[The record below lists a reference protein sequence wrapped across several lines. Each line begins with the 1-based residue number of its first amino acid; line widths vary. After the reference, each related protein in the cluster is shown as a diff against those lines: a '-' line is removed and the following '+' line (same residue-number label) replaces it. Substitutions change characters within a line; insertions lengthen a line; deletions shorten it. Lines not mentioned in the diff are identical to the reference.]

1 MLQTTEGDV
10 VGRRDDLVE
19 LATDYVLAHGLIDL
33 SLRPLAA
40 ALDTSD
46 RMLLYHFGTKDAL
59 IAAVLKCSN
68 DRLVLAIRSMK
79 RSPSV
84 RSAVLDLWDTCNEP
98 VMARCQRM
106 YVEAS
111 ALGLLG
117 QEPYVSTLSTGS
129 RDWFAALTDH
139 LIAAGMP
146 RRRAT
151 RAVFLIDATFMGLQ
165 LDLTLEPP
173 QLIAR
178 SVRDLADAVATA
190 EQVAAAKQS

>member
-1 MLQTTEGDV
+1 MS
-10 VGRRDDLVE
+10 RREELVE
-19 LATDYVLAHGLIDL
+19 LATDYVLVHGLIDL

-46 RMLLYHFGTKDAL
+46 RMLLYHFGSKDAL
-59 IAAVLKCSN
+59 IAAVLKSSN
-68 DRLVLAIRSMK
+68 DRAVLAIRSMR
-79 RSPSV
+79 RSPTV
-84 RSAVLDLWDTCNEP
+84 RSAVLDLWMTCSEP
-98 VMARCQRM
+98 AMARCQRM

-129 RDWFAALTDH
+129 RDWFAAITDH
-139 LIAAGMP
+139 LIGAGMP

-165 LDLTLEPP
+165 LDLSLEPP
-173 QLIAR
+173 DLIAR
-178 SVRDLADAVATA
+178 SVRDLADAVSVA
-190 EQVAAAKQS
+190 ERAAR